1 MGVNNLSVK
10 TKLIFSYAV
19 LLIFSILTTIVVSV
33 NMLDTNARATD
44 LHEQLSVRNAR
55 TSSVGA
61 ALTKVDELIF
71 EIAQEGTITPEQ
83 KNELEGYVNEL
94 LTRSAALQATRYPKE
109 IGAIKTSSNEIA
121 QIIRSEMYDALAKG
135 DVALTQNI
143 YGKKIVPNYDIV
155 SKYIN
160 DFSKIHIESART
172 EIIKLIKT
180 KPIYISIGLSILSI
194 AVTIL
199 TALWIST
206 YLGRVTKLTSN
217 TIKTLAKGDFSQ
229 KIKMLE
235 NHDEF
240 GALLFNL
247 EKMRT
252 DLGQLFVKIKE
263 SSFKVEK
270 NVRETLESSEKI
282 SDAAKETQSRALTVA
297 AASDEMVSTTS
308 DIAKN
313 CESAARAADESNET
327 TKEGVA
333 SIQETIDEIRHQV
346 TKSQEGAKLVYTL
359 VEQAAS
365 ITTIVNTIDDIAAQ
379 TNLLALNAAIEA
391 ARAGEAGKGFA
402 VVADEVRALASRTSS
417 STQEITKMVT
427 QIQTNA
433 NTANES
439 MQSSVKSM
447 DELAAEASTIEE
459 LLNNITV
466 QVSSVNAQITQ
477 IATAAEQQT
486 TATSEISGNMQDITH
501 ASEALSKDCGEAKQE
516 VEKSNELLENLLGIL
531 HRFKF

>member
-19 LLIFSILTTIVVSV
+19 LLFFSIVTTIVVSV

-61 ALTKVDELIF
+61 ALTKVDHLIF
-71 EIAQEGTITPEQ
+71 EISQEGTITPEQ

-121 QIIRSEMYDALAKG
+121 QIIRGEMYDALAKG

-143 YGKKIVPNYDIV
+143 YDKKIVPNYDIV

-160 DFSKIHIESART
+160 DFSKIHIECART
-172 EIIKLIKT
+172 EILELIKT

-252 DLGQLFVKIKE
+252 DLGQLFSKIKE

-313 CESAARAADESNET
+313 CEAAARAADESNET

-402 VVADEVRALASRTSS
+402 VVADEVRSLSI
-417 STQEITKMVT
+417 STQ
-427 QIQTNA
+427 
-433 NTANES
+433 
-439 MQSSVKSM
+439 KSLE
-447 DELAAEASTIEE
+447 DIVNISNN
-459 LLNNITV
+459 LLSNI
-466 QVSSVNAQITQ
+466 
-477 IATAAEQQT
+477 
-486 TATSEISGNMQDITH
+486 
-501 ASEALSKDCGEAKQE
+501 EALSAAVDVQINAITDI
-516 VEKSNELLENLLGIL
+516 EKSSELVREKSTTNQQLIDDSIQISSQLGDLAAKISYEVDSK
-531 HRFKF
+531 KFS